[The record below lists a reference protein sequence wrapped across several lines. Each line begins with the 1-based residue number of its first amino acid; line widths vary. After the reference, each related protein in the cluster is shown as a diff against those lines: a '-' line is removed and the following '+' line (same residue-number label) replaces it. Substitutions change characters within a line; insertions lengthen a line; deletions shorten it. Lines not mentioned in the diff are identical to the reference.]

1 MRSKAIFQTVLLVA
15 LVGGIFF
22 GVTNFQNISDWLR
35 LRNYQPPARISAI
48 ADETTMNNSTRR
60 LFYIN
65 HPQLS
70 DKKDFNGQ
78 CRVLEQT
85 IVLGCFVENKGI
97 YLLDVEDKRLD
108 GVVEV
113 TAAHETLHAA
123 YERLSDSER
132 AKVDKMTS
140 DFFSTLDNERIKEV
154 VESYRQKDPSVVP
167 NELHSILGTEVRDLS
182 PELEQYYAKYF
193 NDRKA
198 IVSMSERYEQT
209 FISLRNQIDNYDQQ
223 LNQLKNQIDKD
234 QAAIEALGQELD
246 AKRSELDALRS
257 SGDTD
262 MYNQQVPVYNRR
274 VENYNSLINETK
286 QLISSY
292 NAMVEKRNN
301 VATVEQELVEQ
312 IDSSKLT
319 EKQR

>member
-1 MRSKAIFQTVLLVA
+1 MRSKTLFQSVLFIAV
-15 LVGGIFF
+15 VCGIFF

-35 LRNYQPPARISAI
+35 LKNYQPPARISAI
-48 ADETTMNNSTRR
+48 ADETTMNDSTRR

-70 DKKDFNGQ
+70 DKASFNGQ

-97 YLLDVEDKRLD
+97 FLLDVEDKRLN

-123 YERLSDSER
+123 YERLSDNER

-140 DFFSTLDNERIKEV
+140 DFFATLDNQRIKEV
-154 VESYRQKDPSVVP
+154 IEGYRQKDPSVVP
-167 NELHSILGTEVRDLS
+167 NELHSILGTEVRDLPS
-182 PELEQYYAKYF
+182 DLERYYEKYF
-193 NDRKA
+193 NNRKA

-209 FISLRNQIDNYDQQ
+209 FISLRNQISNYDQQ
-223 LNQLKNQIDKD
+223 LNQLKAQIDKD
-234 QAAIEALGQELD
+234 QEAIVALGQELD
-246 AKRSELDALRS
+246 LKRSELDALRA

-262 MYNQQVPVYNRR
+262 SYNQQVPIYNQR
-274 VENYNSLINETK
+274 VESYNSLINETK
-286 QLISSY
+286 QLINSY
-292 NAMVEKRNN
+292 NTLVEKRNN

-319 EKQR
+319 EKKR